1 MTESFLPIG
10 VSAKEFYLMARIQE
24 SAIDFTF
31 TYFSWWPSIACNLV
45 SIATFHYSRSI
56 FHGDVAN
63 SLGMTYVLYAI
74 FNFIALLAMHLIMNK
89 IGLLYST
96 TSFSTDESK
105 TDWILENLQEGI
117 VILDERTRKVVFF
130 NKAMKD
136 LSA

>member
-1 MTESFLPIG
+1 M
-10 VSAKEFYLMARIQE
+10 
-24 SAIDFTF
+24 
-31 TYFSWWPSIACNLV
+31 V

-56 FHGDVAN
+56 FHGDVAK

-74 FNFIALLAMHLIMNK
+74 FNFIALLAIHLIMNK